1 MDDFRVVIS
10 IDFGTTYS
18 GFAYAHKVNT
28 EIITNDSW
36 PEQIGPLKTHTVLQ
50 YDKNYKNVEEWGY
63 PALAKKPKKSKGKSK
78 NQVASRPIEHF
89 KLYLGNMPDNEKP
102 VLPKGITYKKA
113 IVDYLKC
120 MGKLMKETIGTR
132 WPNVKFMEQVLII
145 LTVPAGFSDQAK
157 AIMRECIYEAGLIN
171 VKNSEKLQFTTEPEA
186 AAVYCMK
193 VLKEHTLNI
202 VGTNFLIVDCG
213 GGTVDLTTRQ
223 LLEND
228 KLGEKTIRD
237 CGFCGG
243 VYVDK
248 GFLVFIGG
256 KIGHQAL
263 RLLQEN
269 HYGQLQY
276 MVQEFCRKVKLL
288 FTGVKEEYKTF
299 ELDLEEVCP
308 IVKQY
313 VTDDKKEQ
321 LEDDEWIIE
330 LKFED
335 VKKMFD
341 PVINKIVRLIR
352 EQIKN
357 SGPISAMFLVGGFSE
372 SKYLQKRIREEFLNQ
387 VKNNNISVPSQPV
400 AAIVRGALEYGLNM
414 KKIKSRRLPLS
425 YGIELAPLWKPGDP
439 PERRQTHD
447 RIFKFRRLVEKGIEV
462 DVDQEFGLELHPSY
476 ANQTELSIE
485 VYSTTE
491 NEATYCDEPGMKKV
505 GELRLAFPD
514 PHLGFQRTIKFTL
527 TFGQMEIRAYAR
539 NQQGR
544 STNAIFEFL
553 V

>member
-1 MDDFRVVIS
+1 MDVRVVIS

-28 EIITNDSW
+28 EIITNDTW
-36 PEQIGPLKTHTVLQ
+36 PDQIGPLKTNTVLQ
-50 YDKNYKNVEEWGY
+50 YDKNFKNVEEWGF

-78 NQVASRPIEHF
+78 NQNASKPIEHF
-89 KLYLGNMPDNEKP
+89 KLHLGNMPDNEKP
-102 VLPKGITYKKA
+102 VMPKGINYRKA

-120 MGKLMKETIGTR
+120 MGKLIKETIGTR
-132 WPNVKFMEQVLII
+132 WPNVKFMDQVLII

-171 VKNSEKLQFTTEPEA
+171 IKSSERLQFTTEPEA

-193 VLKEHTLNI
+193 VLKEHILDI

-228 KLGEKTIRD
+228 KLGEKTIRA

-248 GFLVFIGG
+248 SFLAFIGG
-256 KIGHQAL
+256 KIGPSVL
-263 RLLQEN
+263 TLLQEN

-276 MVQEFCRKVKLL
+276 MVQEFCKKVKLL
-288 FTGVKEEYKTF
+288 FTGNKEEYKSF
-299 ELDLEEVCP
+299 ELDLEDVCP
-308 IVKQY
+308 IIKQY
-313 VTDDKKEQ
+313 VTGDKLEQ
-321 LEDDEWIIE
+321 LEEDEWIIE

-335 VKKMFD
+335 VKRMFD
-341 PVINKIVRLIR
+341 PVINKIIKLIR
-352 EQIKN
+352 EQLNN
-357 SGPISAMFLVGGFSE
+357 SGTISAMFLVGGFSE
-372 SKYLQKRIREEFLNQ
+372 SKYLQKRIREEFSSK
-387 VKNNNISVPSQPV
+387 VKNSNISVPSQPV

-462 DVDQEFGLELHPSY
+462 DTDEEFGLELHPSY

-485 VYSTTE
+485 VYSTTA

-505 GELRLAFPD
+505 GELRLDFPD

-539 NQQGR
+539 NQQGK

-553 V
+553 I